1 MGKVAASSPSAPV
14 GEVTKNNVILQKVQK
29 KKRQRK
35 LIKSG
40 VVYIKHIPH
49 GFYEDEMKGFFSQFG
64 KVDRVTV
71 ARSSKT
77 GNSKGYGYLQFSDPA
92 VAKIAA
98 ETMNNYLMF
107 EKIVKCEVLSPQLV
121 TSATFANASRRPG
134 KNCPGQK
141 RGEKALELLTAHKGR
156 KQKRNALVRR
166 TAAQR
171 RTVARLAELGVK
183 YDLTTGVVEEM
194 EPVVSAVPAPV
205 AAPPEEPEDAAP
217 TVMEVDESDE
227 EITFKTPP
235 NTLKRVLAKTPTA
248 STPTTA
254 TATQKKTPVKTPV
267 KASTPAKTPV
277 KASTPA
283 KTPVKASTPAKTPV
297 KASTPAKTPVEASTH
312 AKTPVK
318 ASTPAK
324 TPVKASTPAKTP
336 VKTSTAKTP
345 IRAKTP
351 RGSTSASGRASKLKL
366 TPVLLKTT
374 PSPRRT
380 RSTPKATPKTASRR

>member
-14 GEVTKNNVILQKVQK
+14 GEVTKNNAILKKVQK

-171 RTVARLAELGVK
+171 RTVARLAELGVR
-183 YDLTTGVVEEM
+183 YDLTTGVVEEVEPVVSAASAGVVEEV
-194 EPVVSAVPAPV
+194 EPVVSAVPAAVVEEVEPVVSAASAPV

-217 TVMEVDESDE
+217 AVMEVDESDE

-297 KASTPAKTPVEASTH
+297 KASTPAKTPV
-312 AKTPVK
+312 K
-318 ASTPAK
+318 AS
-324 TPVKASTPAKTP
+324 V
-336 VKTSTAKTP
+336 AKTP